1 MSGTSKRENTM
12 SFTGNTQ
19 AGTVVAS
26 GTTVTGLMTKYGITP
41 ETIGIFATLCG
52 ILLTIIMIYGHI
64 RRIRNESAE
73 RKEKEIIARIE
84 REKAEIELAEM
95 RRKLL
100 DPAQ

>member
-1 MSGTSKRENTM
+1 M

-19 AGTVVAS
+19 AGTLVAS
-26 GTTVTGLMTKYGITP
+26 GTTVTGLMTKHGITP

>member
-1 MSGTSKRENTM
+1 MCIRDR
-12 SFTGNTQ
+12 
-19 AGTVVAS
+19 
-26 GTTVTGLMTKYGITP
+26 YGITP

-84 REKAEIELAEM
+84 REKAELELAEA
-95 RRKLL
+95 RRKLIN
-100 DPAQ
+100 PAQ

>member
-1 MSGTSKRENTM
+1 M

-19 AGTVVAS
+19 AGTLIAS

-95 RRKLL
+95 RRRVLN
-100 DPAQ
+100 PAQ

>member
-1 MSGTSKRENTM
+1 M

-19 AGTVVAS
+19 AGTLVAS

-41 ETIGIFATLCG
+41 ETIGVFATLCG

>member
-1 MSGTSKRENTM
+1 M

-19 AGTVVAS
+19 AGTLVAS

-52 ILLTIIMIYGHI
+52 ILLTIIMIYGHV

-95 RRKLL
+95 RRRVSN
-100 DPAQ
+100 PAQ

>member
-1 MSGTSKRENTM
+1 M

-19 AGTVVAS
+19 AGTLIAS

-84 REKAEIELAEM
+84 REKAELELAEA
-95 RRKLL
+95 RRKLIN
-100 DPAQ
+100 PAQ

>member
-1 MSGTSKRENTM
+1 M

-19 AGTVVAS
+19 AGTLIAS

>member
-1 MSGTSKRENTM
+1 M

-19 AGTVVAS
+19 AGTLIAS

-73 RKEKEIIARIE
+73 RKEREIIARIE

-95 RRKLL
+95 RRRVSN
-100 DPAQ
+100 PAQ

>member
-1 MSGTSKRENTM
+1 M

-41 ETIGIFATLCG
+41 ENIGIFATLCG
-52 ILLTIIMIYGHI
+52 ILLTIILIYGHI

-95 RRKLL
+95 RRKMNN
-100 DPAQ
+100 PAQ

>member
-1 MSGTSKRENTM
+1 M

-19 AGTVVAS
+19 AGTLIAS

-41 ETIGIFATLCG
+41 ETIGVFATLCG

-95 RRKLL
+95 RRRVSN
-100 DPAQ
+100 PAQ

>member
-1 MSGTSKRENTM
+1 M

-52 ILLTIIMIYGHI
+52 ILLTVIMIYGHI

-95 RRKLL
+95 RRKMNN
-100 DPAQ
+100 PAQ

>member
-1 MSGTSKRENTM
+1 M

-19 AGTVVAS
+19 AGTLIAS

-64 RRIRNESAE
+64 KRIRNESAE
-73 RKEKEIIARIE
+73 RKEKEAIARIE
-84 REKAEIELAEM
+84 KEKAEIELAEM
-95 RRKLL
+95 RRRMNN
-100 DPAQ
+100 PAH

>member
-1 MSGTSKRENTM
+1 M

-19 AGTVVAS
+19 AGTLVAS

-95 RRKLL
+95 RRKMN
-100 DPAQ
+100 DPAR

>member
-1 MSGTSKRENTM
+1 M

-19 AGTVVAS
+19 AGTLIAS

-95 RRKLL
+95 RRKMNN
-100 DPAQ
+100 PAQ

>member
-1 MSGTSKRENTM
+1 M

-19 AGTVVAS
+19 AGTLVAS

>member
-1 MSGTSKRENTM
+1 
-12 SFTGNTQ
+12 
-19 AGTVVAS
+19 
-26 GTTVTGLMTKYGITP
+26 MTKYGITP

-73 RKEKEIIARIE
+73 RKEREIIARIE

-95 RRKLL
+95 RQKMNK
-100 DPAQ
+100 PAQ

>member
-1 MSGTSKRENTM
+1 M

-26 GTTVTGLMTKYGITP
+26 GTTVTGLMTKYGVTP

>member
-1 MSGTSKRENTM
+1 M

-19 AGTVVAS
+19 AGTLIAS

-41 ETIGIFATLCG
+41 ETIGVFATLCG
-52 ILLTIIMIYGHI
+52 ILLTVIMIYGHI

-95 RRKLL
+95 RRKMNN
-100 DPAQ
+100 PAQ

>member
-1 MSGTSKRENTM
+1 M

-19 AGTVVAS
+19 AGTLIAS

-41 ETIGIFATLCG
+41 ETIGVFATLCG

>member
-1 MSGTSKRENTM
+1 M

-19 AGTVVAS
+19 AGTLVAS

-95 RRKLL
+95 RQKTNK
-100 DPAQ
+100 PAQ

>member
-1 MSGTSKRENTM
+1 M

-73 RKEKEIIARIE
+73 RKEKGIIAQIE

-95 RRKLL
+95 RRKMNN
-100 DPAQ
+100 PAQ

>member
-1 MSGTSKRENTM
+1 M

-26 GTTVTGLMTKYGITP
+26 GTTVTGLMTKYSITP

>member
-1 MSGTSKRENTM
+1 M

-19 AGTVVAS
+19 AGTLIAS

-73 RKEKEIIARIE
+73 RKEREIIARIE

>member
-1 MSGTSKRENTM
+1 M

-19 AGTVVAS
+19 AGTLVAS

-73 RKEKEIIARIE
+73 RKEREIIARIE

-95 RRKLL
+95 RQKMNK
-100 DPAQ
+100 PAQ

>member
-1 MSGTSKRENTM
+1 M

-19 AGTVVAS
+19 AGTLIAS

-95 RRKLL
+95 RRKMIN
-100 DPAQ
+100 PAQ

>member
-1 MSGTSKRENTM
+1 M

-19 AGTVVAS
+19 AGTLIAS

-95 RRKLL
+95 RQKMNK
-100 DPAQ
+100 PAQ

>member
-1 MSGTSKRENTM
+1 M

-19 AGTVVAS
+19 AGTLVAS

-73 RKEKEIIARIE
+73 RKEKEIIRRIE

-95 RRKLL
+95 RQKMNK
-100 DPAQ
+100 PAQ

>member
-1 MSGTSKRENTM
+1 M

-19 AGTVVAS
+19 AGTLVAS

-41 ETIGIFATLCG
+41 ENIGIFATLCG

-95 RRKLL
+95 RRKMNN
-100 DPAQ
+100 PAQ

>member
-1 MSGTSKRENTM
+1 MSL
-12 SFTGNTQ
+12 TGNTQ

>member
-1 MSGTSKRENTM
+1 M

-19 AGTVVAS
+19 AGALVAS
-26 GTTVTGLMTKYGITP
+26 GTTMTGLMTKYGITP